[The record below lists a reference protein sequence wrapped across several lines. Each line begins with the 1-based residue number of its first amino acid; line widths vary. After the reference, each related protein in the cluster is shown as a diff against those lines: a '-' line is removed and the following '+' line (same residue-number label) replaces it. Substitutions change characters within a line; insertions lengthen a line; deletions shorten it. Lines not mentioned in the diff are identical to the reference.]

1 MPSIEDQ
8 LAIRE
13 MIENWIIWR
22 DAGDWD
28 RFATLW
34 HDDGW
39 MVATWF
45 EAEAPDFI
53 ARSRAAFENGLQVM
67 HVQGGISITFSDGE
81 ATRAVSQSRMEIIQ
95 RAVVHEHEVDVSC
108 HGRMVDAWEKRD
120 GRWGLVHRQPVYERD
135 RMDPV
140 DPAVTIELD
149 KSLLAQFPSGYRNL
163 AYLQSQQGMHVS
175 QVMPGTRGPEIESLM
190 ERMDRWLGGAA
201 SICLRAAPASAAR
214 AARAG

>member
-67 HVQGGISITFSDGE
+67 HVQGGISITFADGE
-81 ATRAVSQSRMEIIQ
+81 GTRAVSQSRMEIIQ
-95 RAVVHEHEVDVSC
+95 RAIVHEHEVDVSC

-140 DPAVTIELD
+140 DPTVTIELD

-163 AYLQSQQGMHVS
+163 AYLQSQQGMDVS
-175 QVMPGTRGPEIESLM
+175 PVMPGTRGPEIESLM
-190 ERMDRWLGGAA
+190 ERMDRWLGGAD
-201 SICLRAAPASAAR
+201 SLSLRAAPASAER
-214 AARAG
+214 TARAG